1 MVVESMIFNKK
12 ILLLGH
18 DSKSF
23 YNHNNF
29 LKYVENYKGIERY
42 SFLKVTK
49 SLDNLEKDLV
59 NLKKL
64 KKVSNKKLEY
74 KTNFFFNH
82 DGKSYEKKLHK
93 IIEKII

>member
-29 LKYVENYKGIERY
+29 LKYVENYKGIENIV
-42 SFLKVTK
+42 F
-49 SLDNLEKDLV
+49 
-59 NLKKL
+59 
-64 KKVSNKKLEY
+64 
-74 KTNFFFNH
+74 
-82 DGKSYEKKLHK
+82 KSYQKFR
-93 IIEKII
+93 